1 MCVLPRPT
9 SPTGTTSS
17 WRPGREGDGSRRAR
31 GSRARRPTPSR
42 SRRASWP
49 AAGRTSRAAAPSRA
63 RARTLG
69 PGVLGEAPGLPGR
82 ATRAPPVQRRARRG
96 APAAGGGDARRERSR
111 AGRHGASPPR
121 GRGGRRPSGRH
132 RPRRARRP
140 RRAWRARRR
149 TRRRARARHRRP
161 PSPPR
166 RRPRTQRWRRPARW
180 PPGPGAPVAR
190 RGVDGRHEV
199 VGHVAAYGRPPGRP
213 RPRDD
218 RRHEGEG
225 ASDGPAP
232 RHLGRVAT
240 RRLRSA
246 SMSTPLARTPTTRPR
261 SCQAGPAQQGSPP
274 ARTWPRSSDLA
285 PSHLT
290 ESKRTPGRDTVA
302 AKSTGN
308 ALVADSPDLLREVEL
323 MRSQPMHS
331 LASGPAADAT
341 DGTGTRRFLRR
352 KPTAFPTDP
361 LSFPEWGSR
370 NLDSKRE

>member
-1 MCVLPRPT
+1 MTAAAIWSSPRTVPHLPDPGLVAVMSDCPSQDSETAREAEPAGPRRLRP
-9 SPTGTTSS
+9 
-17 WRPGREGDGSRRAR
+17 REPGRLAAGRPAAARPPGPHGRGGRREEPRLAHR
-31 GSRARRPTPSR
+31 AAAGRARRPRHVRPATSDVAHGHDVLVAAGEGGGRQPPRPRGSGRATDPGR
-42 SRRASWP
+42 SRRAPWP
-49 AAGRTSRAAAPSRA
+49 AAGRTSRASAPPGRAPA
-63 RARTLG
+63 RALG

-82 ATRAPPVQRRARRG
+82 ATRAPPVQQRARRG

-111 AGRHGASPPR
+111 VRRHGASPPPR
-121 GRGGRRPSGRH
+121 RGGHRPPGRP

-161 PSPPR
+161 SSPPR

-199 VGHVAAYGRPPGRP
+199 VGHVAAYGRLHGRP

-261 SCQAGPAQQGSPP
+261 SCQAGPAQQELPP
-274 ARTWPRSSDLA
+274 ART
-285 PSHLT
+285 
-290 ESKRTPGRDTVA
+290 
-302 AKSTGN
+302 
-308 ALVADSPDLLREVEL
+308 
-323 MRSQPMHS
+323 
-331 LASGPAADAT
+331 
-341 DGTGTRRFLRR
+341 
-352 KPTAFPTDP
+352 
-361 LSFPEWGSR
+361 
-370 NLDSKRE
+370 